1 MMNETNADI
10 IKSLDWSEEP
20 YGDALDRVNDCSL
33 YANKHL
39 VEKYS
44 SAHDNT
50 HLSEAAT
57 KKKHDTEGNEQTVLA
72 FKQRFYD
79 SMEKIPELELEFG
92 MVGDGDLFDLS
103 AAYPI
108 HYDMHHYSMQQGH
121 AHFKVKLFDDAK
133 ATEVYMHFYLRA
145 GNIGNEIIYP
155 KYVVLNDVTEK
166 MLPKGLI
173 SLIDNETEA
182 MLDKPGPYSFP
193 IKVSVDYDN
202 WDFVEAFELPS
213 VIIKPEDSEQTM
225 IEKVTSVFKTLRK
238 LFNDYSEEDYI

>member
-44 SAHDNT
+44 SSHDNT
-50 HLSEAAT
+50 YLSEAAT
-57 KKKHDTEGNEQTVLA
+57 KKKQDTRSNEQAVLA

-79 SMEKIPELELEFG
+79 SMEKIPELELQFG

-103 AAYPI
+103 AAYPS
-108 HYDMHHYSMQQGH
+108 HYGMHHYSMQQGN
-121 AHFKVKLFDDAK
+121 AQFKVRLFDDAK
-133 ATEVYMHFYLRA
+133 ATEIYMHLYLRA

-155 KYVVLNDVTEK
+155 DFMVLNDVTEK
-166 MLPKGLI
+166 MLPSGLI
-173 SLIDNETEA
+173 SFIANETEVG
-182 MLDKPGPYSFP
+182 LNRPYSHAL
-193 IKVSVDYDN
+193 KVSVDYGS
-202 WDFVEAFELPS
+202 WASRDFSLPS

>member
-1 MMNETNADI
+1 MMDETNADI

-44 SAHDNT
+44 SAHDST
-50 HLSEAAT
+50 YLSEAAA
-57 KKKHDTEGNEQTVLA
+57 KKKHDTIINEQTVLA

-79 SMEKIPELELEFG
+79 SMEKIPELELQFG
-92 MVGDGDLFDLS
+92 MVGDGELFDLS
-103 AAYPI
+103 AAYPR
-108 HYDMHHYSMQQGH
+108 HYGMQQGY
-121 AHFKVKLFDDAK
+121 AKFNVKLFDDAK
-133 ATEVYMHFYLRA
+133 ATEVYMYFYLRT

-155 KYVVLNDVTEK
+155 NFMVLNDVTEE
-166 MLPKGLI
+166 MLPPDLI
-173 SLIDNETEA
+173 PLIANETEA

-193 IKVSVDYDN
+193 IKVSVDYGS
-202 WDFVEAFELPS
+202 WASKEFALPS

-225 IEKVTSVFKTLRK
+225 IEKVTSVFKTLRN
-238 LFNDYSEEDYI
+238 LFDYSEEDYI

>member
-50 HLSEAAT
+50 YLSEAAT
-57 KKKHDTEGNEQTVLA
+57 KKKHDTKINEQTVLA
-72 FKQRFYD
+72 FKKKFSD
-79 SMEKIPELELEFG
+79 SMEKIPELEPKFG
-92 MVGDGDLFDLS
+92 MVGGGDLFDLS
-103 AAYPI
+103 AAYPSP
-108 HYDMHHYSMQQGH
+108 YSMQLGH
-121 AHFKVKLFDDAK
+121 ARFRVKLFDDAK

-145 GNIGNEIIYP
+145 GNGNIGNEIIYP
-155 KYVVLNDVTEK
+155 DFMVLNDVTEK
-166 MLPKGLI
+166 MLPSGLI
-173 SLIDNETEA
+173 SLIANETEVG
-182 MLDKPGPYSFP
+182 LKRPYSHALR
-193 IKVSVDYDN
+193 VSVDYGS
-202 WDFVEAFELPS
+202 WASRDFSLPS

-225 IEKVTSVFKTLRK
+225 IEKVTSVFKTLRN
-238 LFNDYSEEDYI
+238 LFDYYSEEDYI

>member
-50 HLSEAAT
+50 YLSEAAT
-57 KKKHDTEGNEQTVLA
+57 KKKHDTKINEQTVLA

-79 SMEKIPELELEFG
+79 SMEKIPELEPEFG
-92 MVGDGDLFDLS
+92 MVGGGDLFDLS
-103 AAYPI
+103 AAYPS
-108 HYDMHHYSMQQGH
+108 HYSIQLGH
-121 AHFKVKLFDDAK
+121 ARFRVKLFDDAK
-133 ATEVYMHFYLRA
+133 ATGVYMHFHLRA
-145 GNIGNEIIYP
+145 GNINIGNEIIYP
-155 KYVVLNDVTEK
+155 DFMVLNDVTEK
-166 MLPKGLI
+166 MLPSGLI
-173 SLIDNETEA
+173 SLIANETEVG
-182 MLDKPGPYSFP
+182 LKRPYSHALR
-193 IKVSVDYDN
+193 VSVDYGS
-202 WDFVEAFELPS
+202 WASRDFSLPS

-238 LFNDYSEEDYI
+238 LFNDYSEEAYI

>member
-1 MMNETNADI
+1 MMDETNADI

-50 HLSEAAT
+50 HLSEAST
-57 KKKHDTEGNEQTVLA
+57 KKKHDTRINEQTVLA

-79 SMEKIPELELEFG
+79 SMEKIPELELKFG

-103 AAYPI
+103 AAYPS
-108 HYDMHHYSMQQGH
+108 HYGMHHYSMQQGH
-121 AHFKVKLFDDAK
+121 ARFRVKLFDDAK

-155 KYVVLNDVTEK
+155 DFMVLNDVTEK
-166 MLPKGLI
+166 MLPSGLI
-173 SLIDNETEA
+173 SLIANETEVG
-182 MLDKPGPYSFP
+182 LKRPYSHAL
-193 IKVSVDYDN
+193 KVSVDYGS
-202 WDFVEAFELPS
+202 WASKDFSLPS

-238 LFNDYSEEDYI
+238 LFDYSEEDYI

>member
-44 SAHDNT
+44 SAHGNT
-50 HLSEAAT
+50 YLSEAAT
-57 KKKHDTEGNEQTVLA
+57 KKKHDTRINEQTVLA

-79 SMEKIPELELEFG
+79 SMEKIPELELQFG

-103 AAYPI
+103 AAYPS
-108 HYDMHHYSMQQGH
+108 HYSMQQGH
-121 AHFKVKLFDDAK
+121 AYFKVKLFDDAK

-166 MLPKGLI
+166 MLPNGLI

-193 IKVSVDYDN
+193 IKVSVDYGS
-202 WDFVEAFELPS
+202 WASKDFSLPS

-238 LFNDYSEEDYI
+238 LFDYSEEDYI

>member
-1 MMNETNADI
+1 MNETNADI

-50 HLSEAAT
+50 YLSEAAT
-57 KKKHDTEGNEQTVLA
+57 KKKHDTKSNEQVVLA

-79 SMEKIPELELEFG
+79 SMEKIPELEPKFG
-92 MVGDGDLFDLS
+92 VVGDGDLFDLS

-108 HYDMHHYSMQQGH
+108 HYGMYYYTMQLGH
-121 AHFKVKLFDDAK
+121 ARFRVKLFDDAK
-133 ATEVYMHFYLRA
+133 ATEVYMHFCLRA

-155 KYVVLNDVTEK
+155 DFMVLNDVTEK
-166 MLPKGLI
+166 MIPSGLI
-173 SLIDNETEA
+173 SLIANETEVG
-182 MLDKPGPYSFP
+182 LHRPYSHAL
-193 IKVSVDYDN
+193 KVSVDYGS
-202 WDFVEAFELPS
+202 WASKDFSLPS

-238 LFNDYSEEDYI
+238 LFNDYSEEAYI

>member
-57 KKKHDTEGNEQTVLA
+57 KKKHDTKGNEQTVLA

-79 SMEKIPELELEFG
+79 SMEKIPELKPQFG

-103 AAYPI
+103 VAYPS
-108 HYDMHHYSMQQGH
+108 HYSMQQGH

-133 ATEVYMHFYLRA
+133 ATGVYMHFCLRA

-155 KYVVLNDVTEK
+155 DFMVLNDVTEK
-166 MLPKGLI
+166 MLPSGLI
-173 SLIDNETEA
+173 SLIANETEVG
-182 MLDKPGPYSFP
+182 LKRPYSHAL
-193 IKVSVDYDN
+193 KVSVDYGS
-202 WDFVEAFELPS
+202 WASKDFSLPS

-238 LFNDYSEEDYI
+238 LFNDYSEEAYI

>member
-44 SAHDNT
+44 SAHDNIY
-50 HLSEAAT
+50 LSEAAT
-57 KKKHDTEGNEQTVLA
+57 KKKQDTRINEQTVLA

-79 SMEKIPELELEFG
+79 SMEKIPELEPQFG
-92 MVGDGDLFDLS
+92 MVGGGDLFDLS
-103 AAYPI
+103 AAYPS
-108 HYDMHHYSMQQGH
+108 HYSMQLGH
-121 AHFKVKLFDDAK
+121 ARFRVKLFDDAK
-133 ATEVYMHFYLRA
+133 ATEVYMHFCLRP
-145 GNIGNEIIYP
+145 GNIGKINP
-155 KYVVLNDVTEK
+155 DFMVLNDVTEK
-166 MLPKGLI
+166 MLPPGLI
-173 SLIDNETEA
+173 SLIANETKVG
-182 MLDKPGPYSFP
+182 LSKPYSYALR
-193 IKVSVDYDN
+193 VSVDYGS
-202 WDFVEAFELPS
+202 WASRDFSLPS

>member
-1 MMNETNADI
+1 MMNETNANI
-10 IKSLDWSEEP
+10 INSLDWSEEP

-50 HLSEAAT
+50 YLSEAVT
-57 KKKHDTEGNEQTVLA
+57 KKKQYTRSNEQTVLA

-79 SMEKIPELELEFG
+79 SMEKIPELELQFG

-103 AAYPI
+103 AAYPS
-108 HYDMHHYSMQQGH
+108 HYGMHHYSMQQGN
-121 AHFKVKLFDDAK
+121 AQFKVKLFDDAK

-145 GNIGNEIIYP
+145 GNLANEIIYP
-155 KYVVLNDVTEK
+155 DFMVLNDVTEK
-166 MLPKGLI
+166 MLPSGLI
-173 SLIDNETEA
+173 SFIANETEVG
-182 MLDKPGPYSFP
+182 LKRPYSYAL
-193 IKVSVDYDN
+193 KVSVDYGS
-202 WDFVEAFELPS
+202 WASRDFSLPS